1 MSLKTI
7 KELLKSTIG
16 LNVSTVGVSNFERA
30 VRQRMK
36 VLGLTD
42 VNIYA
47 SRLIGA
53 EELRELIDEVIVPET
68 WFFRNPAS
76 FAALQDYVRNTWKG
90 KLLGRKLM
98 VMSVPCSTGEEPYS
112 IAMALEEAGLQTV
125 EYQIDAFDVSH
136 RLLTKAK
143 RGVYGRHSFRNKDDE
158 TREKFFDLVGGT
170 FVLTDR
176 IRNAVNFQHGNVLDK
191 YFGINA
197 QTYDVIFCRNL
208 LIYFDRATQDLVMAK
223 LHRMLNETG
232 MLLIGHAEAPEFLR
246 NNFTRADYPR
256 AFAFSKAAPPAAAET
271 RPAKSAPDVLADAP
285 SPVQRARPR
294 QEFTKTVELNRA
306 DTIPQTDAQVLREAA
321 RLANRGELR
330 EAGTLCETYL
340 RENPT
345 SAQAYYLL
353 GLVRESEGKHSIA
366 GELFKKAVY
375 LDPNHYEAM
384 IHLALH
390 LARYGDAE
398 SAKKLQARAHRV
410 LGRKKT

>member
-1 MSLKTI
+1 MSLRAI
-7 KELLKSTIG
+7 KELLKTSIG

-36 VLGLTD
+36 VLEISD

-47 SRLIGA
+47 SRLLSG

-76 FAALQDYVRNTWKG
+76 FSALQDYVTKVWKG
-90 KLLGRKLM
+90 RIEGRKLM
-98 VMSVPCSTGEEPYS
+98 IMSVPCSTGEEPYS
-112 IAMALEEAGLQTV
+112 IAMALDQIGMRPV
-125 EYQIDAFDVSH
+125 EFQIDAFDVSH
-136 RLLTKAK
+136 RLLTKAQ
-143 RGVYGRHSFRNKDDE
+143 RGVYGRHSFRNKDDDLRD
-158 TREKFFDLVGGT
+158 TYFDLVGGT
-170 FVLTDR
+170 FVLHDR
-176 IRNAVNFQHGNVLDK
+176 IRNAVNFQYGNLLDK
-191 YFGINA
+191 YFGINGS
-197 QTYDVIFCRNL
+197 TYDVIFCRNL
-208 LIYFDRATQDLVMAK
+208 LIYFDRATQDAAMSR
-223 LHRMLNETG
+223 LHRMLALSG
-232 MLLIGHAEAPEFLR
+232 LLLIGHAETPEFLR
-246 NNFTRADYPR
+246 ENFARTDYPR
-256 AFAFSKAAPPAAAET
+256 AFAFTKASALAPAEP
-271 RPAKSAPDVLADAP
+271 RAVKSLAELMAGAE
-285 SPVQRARPR
+285 SPPRRKARVDLA
-294 QEFTKTVELNRA
+294 QTVELKKA
-306 DTIPQTDAQVLREAA
+306 DTLPQTDAQVLREAA

-353 GLVRESEGKHSIA
+353 GLVRESEGKHQIA

-390 LARYGDAE
+390 MARYGDAE

-410 LGRKKT
+410 LGRNKK

>member
-1 MSLKTI
+1 MSLRTI
-7 KELLKSTIG
+7 KELLKTSIG
-16 LNVSTVGVSNFERA
+16 LNVSAVGVSNFERA
-30 VRQRMK
+30 VRHRMK
-36 VLGLTD
+36 ALGLHD

-47 SRLIGA
+47 SRLLSG

-76 FAALQDYVRNTWKG
+76 FMALQEYVTKSWTG
-90 KLLGRKLM
+90 KLAGKKLM

-112 IAMALEEAGLQTV
+112 IAMALEQIGMQPV

-136 RLLTKAK
+136 RLLTKAR
-143 RGVYGRHSFRNKDDE
+143 RGVYGRHSFRNKDEDL
-158 TREKFFDLVGGT
+158 REKYFDFVGGT
-170 FVLTDR
+170 FILHDR
-176 IRNAVNFQHGNVLDK
+176 IRNAVNFQHGNLLDK
-191 YFGINA
+191 YFGING

-208 LIYFDRATQDLVMAK
+208 LIYFDRATQEIAMTR
-223 LHRMLNETG
+223 LHRMLSDTG
-232 MLLIGHAEAPEFLR
+232 LLLIGHAEAPESLR
-246 NNFTRADYPR
+246 HNFARTDYPR
-256 AFAFSKAAPPAAAET
+256 AFAFTKVTEPASEPRARKSLPELMAAV
-271 RPAKSAPDVLADAP
+271 SAPAPKRKAREEFTRTVDLKKADA
-285 SPVQRARPR
+285 
-294 QEFTKTVELNRA
+294 L
-306 DTIPQTDAQVLREAA
+306 PQTDAQMLREAA

-353 GLVRESEGKHSIA
+353 GLVRESEGKHQIA

-410 LGRKKT
+410 LGRNKK